1 MGNMNQKNRPTP
13 PITPEILTPRLGDYL
28 VEKGLISSIQLA
40 EALAIQKNQKESS
53 DASKNALI
61 GEILVSLNYL
71 DKQSL
76 DRAVTEMI
84 VRLKK
89 ALERSNTL
97 LEERVKERTQE
108 LEYALEK
115 IKLLNAHK
123 AEFVANISHELRTPL
138 THIMGYNY
146 LLLDGTFGHLSEEQ
160 LDAVLSMKSATD
172 RLEQLITD
180 LISFTEIEHGK
191 FQLNPRPV
199 NPNEICEQAIKS
211 NQDQANKKKVHIILQ
226 KKEDISPISVDAE
239 KIIWVMN
246 HLIDNAIKFTATAG
260 YVLVKTSQNMNH
272 VYFSVSDTGIG
283 IPKERISE
291 IFEPFHQLDGSMT
304 RNAGGTGIGLTIAK
318 EIIEAHQSEI
328 KVYSQPG
335 KGTEIKFAFPILKEA
350 V

>member
-1 MGNMNQKNRPTP
+1 MNQQTRPAP
-13 PITPEILTPRLGDYL
+13 SITPEILTPRLGDYL
-28 VEKGLISSIQLA
+28 VEKGLISSDQLA
-40 EALAIQKNQKESS
+40 EALTFQKNQKETGGVSE
-53 DASKNALI
+53 KALI
-61 GEILVSLNYL
+61 GEILVSLHYL

-84 VRLKK
+84 VRLKM
-89 ALERSNTL
+89 ALEKSNAL

-146 LLLDGTFGHLSEEQ
+146 LLLDGSFGHLSEEQ
-160 LDAVLSMKSATD
+160 LDAVISMKSATD
-172 RLEQLITD
+172 RLELLIAD

-191 FQLNPRPV
+191 LQLNPKPV
-199 NPNEICEQAIKS
+199 NPNDICEQAIKN
-211 NQDQANKKKVHIILQ
+211 NQNLANQKKVHIILQ
-226 KKEDISPISVDAE
+226 KKEDISLVSVDQE
-239 KIIWVMN
+239 KIMWVMN
-246 HLIDNAIKFTATAG
+246 HLIDNAIKFTASDG

-335 KGTEIKFAFPILKEA
+335 KGTEIRFAFPVLKEA

>member
-1 MGNMNQKNRPTP
+1 MGEVTQEIRSTP
-13 PITPEILTPRLGDYL
+13 SITPEILTPRLGDYL
-28 VEKGLISSIQLA
+28 VEKGLISADQLA
-40 EALAIQKNQKESS
+40 EALAIQRRQKE
-53 DASKNALI
+53 DGGVAKNALI
-61 GEILVSLNYL
+61 GEILVSLHYL

-89 ALERSNTL
+89 ALEKSNAL
-97 LEERVKERTQE
+97 LEERVKERTHE

-138 THIMGYNY
+138 THIMGYTY
-146 LLLDGTFGHLSEEQ
+146 LLVDGAFGTLSEEQ
-160 LDAVLSMKSATD
+160 IEAVQSMKSASD
-172 RLEQLITD
+172 RLEKLIND

-191 FQLNPRPV
+191 LQLNPRPV
-199 NPNEICEQAIKS
+199 NPNVICEQAIKT
-211 NQDQANKKKVHIILQ
+211 NQEQANLKKVHIILQ
-226 KKEDISPISVDAE
+226 KKDDIPNVFVDQE
-239 KIIWVMN
+239 KITWVMN
-246 HLIDNAIKFTATAG
+246 HLIDNAIKFTSPNG
-260 YVLVKTSQNMNH
+260 YVLVKTSQTGNQ
-272 VYFSVSDTGIG
+272 VYFTVSDTGIG

-291 IFEPFHQLDGSMT
+291 IFQPFHQLDGSMT

-318 EIIEAHQSEI
+318 EIVEAHQSEI

-335 KGTEIKFAFPILKEA
+335 KGTEIKFAFPNVEET